1 MVTGGSRRE
10 RRKLMGS
17 IKTQKRLHAV
27 VAAVGCLAMVSLA
40 AVGVARGQEPRG
52 EGAIGD
58 ARPPAG
64 ARRAWQY
71 KQTWPC
77 RTHEAPGGDG
87 PVMELNELGRQG
99 WELVSFAPL
108 VFSRDCFVATFKREV
123 PR

>member
-1 MVTGGSRRE
+1 MRP
-10 RRKLMGS
+10 
-17 IKTQKRLHAV
+17 IKTQKKLHAV
-27 VAAVGCLAMVSLA
+27 VAAVGCLAMASLA

-52 EGAIGD
+52 ERAIGD

-77 RTHEAPGGDG
+77 RTHEAPGADG
-87 PVMELNELGRQG
+87 PVTELNDLGKQG
-99 WELVSFAPL
+99 WELVSFEAL
-108 VFSRDCFVATFKREV
+108 AFSRDCFVATLKREV